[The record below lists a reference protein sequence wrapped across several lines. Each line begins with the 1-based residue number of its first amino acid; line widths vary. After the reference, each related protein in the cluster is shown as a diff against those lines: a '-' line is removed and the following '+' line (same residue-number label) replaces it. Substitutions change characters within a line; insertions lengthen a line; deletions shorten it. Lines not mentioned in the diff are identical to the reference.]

1 MLNIPD
7 YSKLKISVLGDVM
20 LDRYLFGDTERISPE
35 APVPVINVKKTD
47 ERPGGAAN
55 VAINLNKL
63 GIQVSLF
70 GIVGED
76 NEGALL
82 EGLIENHGIDCN
94 LKKIKDTNTTIK
106 TRIQSRGQQI
116 LRFDKDSSFNQRV
129 LSDDQVSQYLSDID
143 ALIISDYAKGA
154 TTNIDEIIRI
164 CRNKSILTFIDPKG
178 SSFDKY
184 KYADVLTPN
193 ESEFLAVVGSCKT
206 DKELIE
212 KAKKL
217 IKRLD
222 LKALLITR
230 SHKGMLLVSNN
241 NESNF
246 LKTKAQDVFD
256 VTGAGDTVIS
266 VFAASYAAGESL
278 VDAAKLANSA
288 AGIVVGRIG
297 VDSIGVEELQNKI
310 HKKRSNGICSLDDI
324 VTIVEYYRKS
334 GEKIVMTNGCFDILH
349 AGHIAYLEEAK
360 KLGDR
365 LIIAINNDESVSRL
379 KGKKR
384 PINSLKERMKVLDG
398 LISTDWIVP
407 FEQDTPINIIENIKP
422 DILVKGG
429 DYKLSDVVGAKIV
442 NEYGGEVK
450 ILSYIEGFSSSNIIE
465 KLKD

>member
-154 TTNIDEIIRI
+154 TTDIDEIISI

-178 SSFDKY
+178 SSFDK
-184 KYADVLTPN
+184 V
-193 ESEFLAVVGSCKT
+193 
-206 DKELIE
+206 
-212 KAKKL
+212 
-217 IKRLD
+217 
-222 LKALLITR
+222 
-230 SHKGMLLVSNN
+230 
-241 NESNF
+241 
-246 LKTKAQDVFD
+246 
-256 VTGAGDTVIS
+256 
-266 VFAASYAAGESL
+266 
-278 VDAAKLANSA
+278 
-288 AGIVVGRIG
+288 
-297 VDSIGVEELQNKI
+297 
-310 HKKRSNGICSLDDI
+310 
-324 VTIVEYYRKS
+324 
-334 GEKIVMTNGCFDILH
+334 
-349 AGHIAYLEEAK
+349 
-360 KLGDR
+360 
-365 LIIAINNDESVSRL
+365 
-379 KGKKR
+379 
-384 PINSLKERMKVLDG
+384 
-398 LISTDWIVP
+398 
-407 FEQDTPINIIENIKP
+407 
-422 DILVKGG
+422 
-429 DYKLSDVVGAKIV
+429 
-442 NEYGGEVK
+442 
-450 ILSYIEGFSSSNIIE
+450 
-465 KLKD
+465 